1 MKIDASIG
9 EVVDKLT
16 ILSIKIDKFRSPD
29 KLANVKKEYTKLS
42 TEIEKAGIAPDSSEF
57 LALKEVNQKLWN
69 IEDAIRIKESKKE
82 FDEEFIE
89 LARSVYFFN
98 DERSDIKKQINR
110 KFNSELIEEKE
121 YVEYKNT

>member
-16 ILSIKIDKFRSPD
+16 ILSIKIDKFKSPD
-29 KLANVKKEYTKLS
+29 KLANVKKEYKKLS
-42 TEIEKAGIAPDSSEF
+42 TEMEKAGIALDSSEF

-98 DERSDIKKQINR
+98 DERSVIKKQINR